1 MSKNPNLA
9 LQVSKERIL
18 NISKKSASP
27 IRTNPLRKILLPA
40 KTPPSTAHRLATARA
55 APVTGVVRE
64 VATEAAIAAAVT
76 VAVIGKVLAAAA
88 AEDVLDAVV
97 VAADAAGA
105 AAADSARAAHAIF
118 LLPSTLL
125 HRAANLAAAIVVET
139 AVLIAAVATRSA
151 VATIGDTA
159 VASTIG

>member
-9 LQVSKERIL
+9 LQVSKKRIL

-40 KTPPSTAHRLATARA
+40 TTPPSTVHRLATARA

-76 VAVIGKVLAAAA
+76 VAGVGQGFAAAA
-88 AEDVLDAVV
+88 AEDGFGGVV
-97 VAADAAGA
+97 VGAGA
-105 AAADSARAAHAIF
+105 AGGGAA
-118 LLPSTLL
+118 
-125 HRAANLAAAIVVET
+125 
-139 AVLIAAVATRSA
+139 
-151 VATIGDTA
+151 G
-159 VASTIG
+159 

>member
-9 LQVSKERIL
+9 LQVSKKRIL

-40 KTPPSTAHRLATARA
+40 TTPPSIVHRLATARA
-55 APVTGVVRE
+55 AAVTGGVRE
-64 VATEAAIAAAVT
+64 VATEAASAAAVT

-88 AEDVLDAVV
+88 AEDVVDAVV

-105 AAADSARAAHAIF
+105 AGAGSARAARARS
-118 LLPSTLL
+118 LLSSL
-125 HRAANLAAAIVVET
+125 
-139 AVLIAAVATRSA
+139 
-151 VATIGDTA
+151 
-159 VASTIG
+159 

>member
-88 AEDVLDAVV
+88 AEDVLGAVGV
-97 VAADAAGA
+97 VAGGAAGA
-105 AAADSARAAHAIF
+105 GGGGS
-118 LLPSTLL
+118 
-125 HRAANLAAAIVVET
+125 
-139 AVLIAAVATRSA
+139 
-151 VATIGDTA
+151 
-159 VASTIG
+159 